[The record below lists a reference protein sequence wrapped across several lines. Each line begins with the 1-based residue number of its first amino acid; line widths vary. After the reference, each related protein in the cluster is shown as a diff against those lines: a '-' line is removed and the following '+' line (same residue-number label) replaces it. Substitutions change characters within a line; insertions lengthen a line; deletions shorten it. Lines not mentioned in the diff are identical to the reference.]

1 MQKEKEGK
9 GMKRLWKVWA
19 KAIGPK
25 ASDDNKE
32 ADTVAIIRTLIALI
46 YIVTNCV
53 IVAGVL
59 KHRSD

>member
-1 MQKEKEGK
+1 
-9 GMKRLWKVWA
+9 MKRLWKVWA

-59 KHRSD
+59 KHWSD